1 MPLSTYST
9 ASTISTDAFI
19 NMSKRSAA
27 SSYLVDNVRA
37 EQFVDDD
44 TILDVDDVEVDVEDE
59 PLEEDEVLE
68 EDDATYDENEL
79 TTGGG
84 EGQIRFAAF
93 KKRTDAKIRR
103 VVPGS
108 PLRSEPSDSD

>member
-1 MPLSTYST
+1 
-9 ASTISTDAFI
+9 
-19 NMSKRSAA
+19 MSKRSTA

-37 EQFVDDD
+37 EHFDDN
-44 TILDVDDVEVDVEDE
+44 IIPDVDDIEVGVEDECDPLEEDE
-59 PLEEDEVLE
+59 PLEDEVLE
-68 EDDATYDENEL
+68 EDDATYDDNEL

-108 PLRSEPSDSD
+108 PLRSEPTDSD